1 MRTCTSEG
9 RDCIE
14 RKFARS
20 FNCSVTCDGV
30 YAGVQWAS
38 DPIEEEVE
46 HELVRDEVD
55 LTFEG
60 EVGKDLMKLHNKMR
74 LMYSDLEKKME
85 LMKENNDQTGEELDK
100 AKFKKLISE
109 YKKFKVENV
118 RHFRFH
124 SNAASSM
131 FGKSCELTSTSHTEE
146 IHI

>member
-1 MRTCTSEG
+1 MRKCTSEG

-14 RKFARS
+14 RNFARS

-30 YAGVQWAS
+30 YADVQWAS

-60 EVGKDLMKLHNKMR
+60 EVGKDLMKLHNKMM
-74 LMYSDLEKKME
+74 LMYSDLEKKMQ

-109 YKKFKVENV
+109 YKQFKMENM
-118 RHFRFH
+118 RHFRFN
-124 SNAASSM
+124 STAPTTM
-131 FGKSCELTSTSHTEE
+131 FGKS
-146 IHI
+146 